1 MPTEERVFLIGPMG
15 AGKSAVGRL
24 LAQRLRRAFLDSDRA
39 LEERT
44 GVDIARIFDVEGEAG
59 FRAREEAMLQE
70 LTQHPGV
77 VLATGGGA
85 VIREGNRAC
94 LRERG
99 VVVYLHTSVDTQLVR
114 TRHSDRP
121 LLQTED
127 PRARLQTL
135 MHARAPLY
143 EMLADIIVDTDHGTI
158 ATIVDEIIQRLGE
171 RVRAYSPD

>member
-1 MPTEERVFLIGPMG
+1 MPSEERIFLIGPMG

-24 LAQRLRRAFLDSDRA
+24 LAQRLRYCFLDSDRT

-44 GVDIARIFDVEGEAG
+44 GVDIARIFDVEGEEG
-59 FRAREEAMLQE
+59 FRAREETMLQE
-70 LTQHPGV
+70 LSQHCGV

-85 VIREGNRAC
+85 VIRESNRDC

-99 VVVYLHTSVDTQLVR
+99 VIVYLRTAVDTQLVR

-127 PRARLQTL
+127 PRSRLQEL

-158 ATIVDEIIQRLGE
+158 ATIVDDIIHRLGE
-171 RVRAYSPD
+171 RVSAY

>member
-1 MPTEERVFLIGPMG
+1 MPSEKRIFLIGPMG
-15 AGKSAVGRL
+15 AGKSAIGRL
-24 LAQRLRRAFLDSDRA
+24 LAQQRGCRFLDSDRI

-59 FRAREEAMLQE
+59 FRDREEAILQE
-70 LTQHPGV
+70 LTQHCDV

-85 VIREGNRAC
+85 VIREGNHDC

-99 VVVYLHTSVDTQLVR
+99 IVVYLRTSVDTQLAR

-127 PRARLQTL
+127 PRARLQEL
-135 MHARAPLY
+135 MHARAPRY

-158 ATIVDEIIQRLGE
+158 AAIVDDIIYRLGE
-171 RVRAYSPD
+171 RVSAY